1 MLTRNEVFPFLNLDR
16 LEDEGIVEIDPKLF
30 GPGGGGDILKV
41 NISEDGLRRQLQFRN
56 SDDSDRVVPPL
67 NIENEFLQ
75 RHGRATLKDAWRLV
89 AKWFNYTNET
99 FRNEGWYID
108 DLSYFASIGRPDLDK
123 KCKVVIRHALRWV
136 GRFGHSYART
146 GLVLLAIA
154 QVHPGMGNSRPDWH
168 AWATGLSATA
178 ADVANR
184 GSQCFRGTKVVWDS
198 ERGELI
204 AEQERLKSALQE
216 VQQREEALRQERE
229 ELQGAALEASLREEA
244 LRKEHESLQHEYSR
258 QKDEWEAKN
267 QKLSEEIEVLHEERK
282 RITSKADNVEAQL
295 GRIQSDM
302 EAQNPSEDMD
312 ELKRQLLQKEEQLQS
327 LREADAKDLKRL
339 RAAKKKGQTLE
350 KELSKMP
357 GGLMV
362 KAESKTLDILRSGR
376 KWQVTLYP
384 PVFDC
389 SDPLAGWK
397 PPVVPVPCAF
407 CKGIISPGTDLR
419 IPDYGHS
426 YHVSCVCSCFGVN
439 FLVCWKEDCSATIP
453 LSWVKEFNLDREMNL
468 SAVEERMLCSVD
480 MRSLPPS
487 EWDELEDLTI
497 VGVPAMGVQ
506 RREFLESMEERLTAK
521 TCDFVMSSKTGPRAR
536 LLPPPH
542 RVAGDQFKK
551 WTQLQ
556 NGAKCSDW
564 TGLWNYPSSQFW
576 IFSNRV
582 PRHEANNHNRSL
594 ATVGLDVPRGKVH
607 LRMLYDLNTALC
619 IRLRPW
625 DGIFLEHFARGLLI
639 LPWAMEILRVLVSRQ
654 FVSVWRTGLIPMEV
668 LESSDSYKVEGD
680 YHALK
685 WAWSLSKVWKCDD
698 ASHSR

>member
-1 MLTRNEVFPFLNLDR
+1 
-16 LEDEGIVEIDPKLF
+16 
-30 GPGGGGDILKV
+30 
-41 NISEDGLRRQLQFRN
+41 
-56 SDDSDRVVPPL
+56 
-67 NIENEFLQ
+67 
-75 RHGRATLKDAWRLV
+75 
-89 AKWFNYTNET
+89 
-99 FRNEGWYID
+99 
-108 DLSYFASIGRPDLDK
+108 
-123 KCKVVIRHALRWV
+123 
-136 GRFGHSYART
+136 
-146 GLVLLAIA
+146 
-154 QVHPGMGNSRPDWH
+154 
-168 AWATGLSATA
+168 
-178 ADVANR
+178 
-184 GSQCFRGTKVVWDS
+184 
-198 ERGELI
+198 
-204 AEQERLKSALQE
+204 
-216 VQQREEALRQERE
+216 
-229 ELQGAALEASLREEA
+229 
-244 LRKEHESLQHEYSR
+244 
-258 QKDEWEAKN
+258 
-267 QKLSEEIEVLHEERK
+267 
-282 RITSKADNVEAQL
+282 
-295 GRIQSDM
+295 M

-327 LREADAKDLKRL
+327 PREAAAKVLKRL

-376 KWQVTLYP
+376 KWQ
-384 PVFDC
+384 
-389 SDPLAGWK
+389 
-397 PPVVPVPCAF
+397 
-407 CKGIISPGTDLR
+407 
-419 IPDYGHS
+419 IPDCGHS

-439 FLVCWKEDCSATIP
+439 FLVCWKEDCGATIP
-453 LSWVKEFNLDREMNL
+453 LSWVKEFNLDRELNL

-480 MRSLPPS
+480 MRSLPLS

-497 VGVPAMGVQ
+497 VGVPAMRVQ

-556 NGAKCSDW
+556 NGVKCSDW
-564 TGLWNYPSSQFW
+564 TGLCNYPSSQFW
-576 IFSNRV
+576 IFSSRV
-582 PRHEANNHNRSL
+582 LRHETNNHNRSL

-607 LRMLYDLNTALC
+607 LRMLCDLNTALC

-625 DGIFLEHFARGLLI
+625 DGIFLEHFARGLLV

-698 ASHSR
+698 ASHSRCTADSDVESDHECQPTPKCPETLLYGYEL